1 MRLAGIAPVALAI
14 VLTVLLQGCD
24 GSTEPQPVSQPG
36 PQPEV
41 RVTAITPISLT
52 GTVGA
57 DVQPAPTVR
66 ATDEH
71 GQPLAGVA
79 ITFKVTTGGGTISS
93 GSVTTAADGSASL
106 AKWTLGTAPGSQ
118 TVAAGAGG
126 KSDVVFTALATAGPV
141 AQITPASGNNQLAGV
156 GQVLEKPLVAFAADT
171 FGNPV
176 SGIPVAFTVIAG
188 GGTVVSD
195 VVLTGATG
203 MATAGDWTLGA
214 EIGVQQVAAVSG
226 SALAVF
232 QAFAAPP
239 PGTLQ
244 GKIAFASV
252 TDSGVNMA
260 VVNAD
265 GSSLTTFAQSAYV
278 SAPAWSPDGSLIA
291 FTDEN
296 YDSETDVSLYE
307 IALITADGANV
318 SRLTEGPI
326 DYSPAWSPDGTAIA
340 FTSWVDGRPYLASL
354 DMADRRVTLLT
365 PTRDAQPSW
374 SPDGSRLAFV
384 SDEVGVQDIFTANPD
399 GSGQVQLTTE
409 RYASHPA
416 WSPDGSMIAF
426 LYRGE
431 IAQGE
436 QEFRVALMAADG
448 VFLKDLASAG
458 IVHFDDVGSLAWSPD
473 GSGIAYSSFSSF
485 SDCDCTSGH
494 SIKFVSLD
502 GSRQVTLIRDAVSPS
517 WHR

>member
-1 MRLAGIAPVALAI
+1 MRVAPVVLAI

-36 PQPEV
+36 RQPEV
-41 RVTAITPISLT
+41 RATAITPISLT

-93 GSVTTAADGSASL
+93 GSVTTAADGLASL
-106 AKWTLGTAPGSQ
+106 ARWTLGTASGSQ

-126 KSDVVFTALATAGPV
+126 KFDVVFTALATAGPV
-141 AQITPASGNNQLAGV
+141 ALITPASGNNQLAGV

-195 VVLTGATG
+195 VVITGATG
-203 MATAGDWTLGA
+203 MAIAGDWKLGA
-214 EIGVQQVAAVSG
+214 EIGVQQVAAASG
-226 SALAVF
+226 GISAVF
-232 QAFAAPP
+232 RAFAAPP

-244 GKIAFASV
+244 GKIAFASW
-252 TDSGVNMA
+252 TDSNINIA

-265 GSSLTTFAQSAYV
+265 GSGLTEFTQPALV
-278 SAPAWSPDGSLIA
+278 SPPAWSPDGTQIA
-291 FTDEN
+291 LTDEE
-296 YDSETDVSLYE
+296 YDSVNDVTLSE
-307 IALITADGANV
+307 IALMTADGATV

-340 FTSWVDGRPYLASL
+340 FSSWVDRTPYLASL
-354 DMADRRVTLLT
+354 SMADRSVTLLT

-384 SDEVGVQDIFTANPD
+384 SDEAGVQDIFTANPD

-426 LYRGE
+426 VYRGE
-431 IAQGE
+431 TAQGE
-436 QEFRVALMAADG
+436 QEFRVAVMAADG
-448 VFLKDLASAG
+448 VFVKDLASAG
-458 IVHFDDVGSLAWSPD
+458 IARSNDVGSLAWSPD
-473 GSGIAYSSFSSF
+473 GSGIAYSSFSAS
-485 SDCDCTSGH
+485 SDCDCASGR
-494 SIKFVSLD
+494 SIEFVSLD